1 MPGETNLTVRIPADI
16 KNKLGMEAAS
26 DDRSMSQVVII
37 ALKQYLSRKD
47 KK

>member
-1 MPGETNLTVRIPADI
+1 MPGETNLTVRIPADL
-16 KNKLGMEAAS
+16 KHKLGMEAAS

>member
-1 MPGETNLTVRIPADI
+1 MKDAKLDIRIPADL
-16 KNKLGMEAAS
+16 KHKLGMEAAS